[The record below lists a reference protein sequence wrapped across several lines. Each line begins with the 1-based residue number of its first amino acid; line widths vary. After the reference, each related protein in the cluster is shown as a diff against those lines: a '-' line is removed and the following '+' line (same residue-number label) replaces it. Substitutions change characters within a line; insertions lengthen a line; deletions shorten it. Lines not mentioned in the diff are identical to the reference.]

1 VPEPMEIILTNQVLN
16 AASQTT
22 LDLSGLI
29 TAMQSSGMSN
39 DAIKTV
45 LMNDL
50 RSGGRI
56 FGSFRNSLKNITKN
70 GVEYSSNQAQKNI
83 YADAKVP
90 KFQWVSVGDNS
101 VCPDCDRRNGQ
112 VEPMEYWETVGL
124 PKSGFSICQTNCRCP
139 MPVPA
144 SYTGE
149 NLDKP
154 LLRGKRVA
162 ANLPK
167 KYQKLRTTDLSAEQ
181 LKSYN
186 TLARAK
192 STGKITN
199 DQWQNGLLEILEGK
213 KVGAKGLKV
222 DYRGVKDAF
231 IQKKITIEKSILT
244 ATGNKWEMGVLMDS
258 KGNELLRKKG
268 TKYHVNI
275 TRKDL
280 SGIDTKNT
288 IFTHNHPNSLSFSLN
303 DILFA
308 GELGLKEIRAIAP
321 NSNLGSVVF
330 KLRPKSGG
338 GWANTGKI
346 RSAFSTLRTKHLG
359 KRAVNKWLR
368 NTDDGLVW
376 KSKLDDVVAKRE
388 VLKSRY
394 LKKEISLDE
403 YGKAWKK
410 SRKEWRKIA
419 REAQEDFLRKISGD
433 FAQLQKELADELGMV
448 MDWEAL

>member
-1 VPEPMEIILTNQVLN
+1 MEIILTNQVLN

-222 DYRGVKDAF
+222 DYRGVKESVVRRSKQSRVRTVNQLMTDGYTERQAKLIF
-231 IQKKITIEKSILT
+231 RNVEEMMDMKSPDVSYVLDNMDKYERLNGAKKSI
-244 ATGNKWEMGVLMDS
+244 WRV
-258 KGNELLRKKG
+258 
-268 TKYHVNI
+268 VP
-275 TRKDL
+275 
-280 SGIDTKNT
+280 KNGR
-288 IFTHNHPNSLSFSLN
+288 I
-303 DILFA
+303 
-308 GELGLKEIRAIAP
+308 E
-321 NSNLGSVVF
+321 
-330 KLRPKSGG
+330 
-338 GWANTGKI
+338 
-346 RSAFSTLRTKHLG
+346 
-359 KRAVNKWLR
+359 
-368 NTDDGLVW
+368 
-376 KSKLDDVVAKRE
+376 
-388 VLKSRY
+388 
-394 LKKEISLDE
+394 
-403 YGKAWKK
+403 
-410 SRKEWRKIA
+410 
-419 REAQEDFLRKISGD
+419 SGD
-433 FAQLQKELADELGMV
+433 FVFDSLKGAETFREDFGFIRGQPDIVRLKVNASDLLKPKAKNLISKDYGQELIYLPKSIG
-448 MDWEAL
+448 LK